1 MQKQLC
7 TLLLLLS
14 TVWLTLNSQTIAQ
27 LAAGSKHLDA
37 IEKLQLPALDN
48 ETLLQAEMA
57 RRGPGI
63 APRFAES
70 MIVDVS
76 PETHGT
82 WTYRSGRAIWRLRV
96 PSPGAKSLNFGFDKY
111 VMPPGGKLMLFS
123 ADLKQ
128 IQGPFTPADNEEHA
142 ELWTPVVSGDDIII
156 EVSVPE
162 GSEQELEL
170 HLKSVNHDFLGFS
183 DVASSILSGS
193 CNLDVVCGSE
203 DGWSIVDQY
212 RDIIQ
217 SVAVYGQ
224 GGTTFCTGFLVNNA
238 REDCTP
244 FFMTADHCGIGPGNA
259 ASLVV
264 YWNYMNSECRQP
276 GSVESG
282 QNGDGSLADFNTGSV
297 FRAAYSPSDMV
308 LVELDDPVS
317 ETADAFFAGWDARE
331 VLEQDTIIAVHHPS
345 TDEKRISFEFDG
357 VYRGAWGQGSTPVAN
372 GNHLVIADWDI
383 GTTEG
388 GSSGSPIFDSD
399 KRVVGQLHGGQAAC
413 GNNAYDSYGWFATSW
428 VGGGTASS
436 RLQDWLDPDNTG
448 ILTLDGRAQ
457 IRCSFFALAEP
468 AAQTLCA
475 PETATYDISVSEN
488 FVSTVT
494 LSIPNLPAGLTVVFD
509 DDTVAPGGTT
519 QMTITGTENLAAGT
533 YSFNLMGTDGNENSD
548 QVLTLN
554 IFASAPLAPA
564 LMTPADAAMGQ
575 QTTLLLDW
583 AETLFA
589 EAYDIELA
597 TDPAFSN
604 VVASASDLSETS
616 FFVPNLEILT
626 TYYWRVRASNPCGD
640 GSWSDSF
647 EFTTEDQACG
657 FVAADTDGQAIGPN
671 NGAVTSSE
679 LVITQTGE
687 IAAIKLTGLSTDHTW
702 VGDLSA
708 TLTSP
713 GGITINLFN
722 RPDCPEPGMLVDF
735 SDDASATAD
744 DFVNACNAGGGAS
757 IQGEF
762 QPVQPFANFM
772 GQEASGT
779 WTLAIR
785 DNANFDGGSLLGWN
799 LEICTEVTSEVTLA
813 SSTSNLEACIGV
825 DASLELSIGAGFTT
839 DVTLDVEGLPMGAL
853 VNYESNPVDPGST
866 VNVNITDL
874 TAAGSYV
881 VTFTATDGFQDAT
894 VNVMLEVQSP
904 PSLSAPQS
912 PANNAE
918 IMGGNAVNFSWAAVA
933 DADEYR
939 LQIATDDNF
948 SNIIVDDVTTL
959 TSASNTLPEGQYYW
973 RVVSSN
979 ECGDSVTGFRAFTV
993 TSPNATVEIAGA
1005 SIEIWPNPTTGPLR
1019 ITLSQ
1024 DIQSDLMVTLL
1035 SINGQLLKRNVVSP
1049 QAGTTT
1055 LDLGDLPSGVYL
1067 LQLQHEGARK
1077 AVRIVRQ

>member
-1 MQKQLC
+1 MQKQLI

-14 TVWLTLNSQTIAQ
+14 TVWLSLNSQTIAQ
-27 LAAGSKHLDA
+27 LAAGTKHLDA

-48 ETLLQAEMA
+48 EALLEQEMA

-76 PETHGT
+76 PETHGN
-82 WTYRSGRAIWRLRV
+82 WTYRGGKAIWRLRV

-123 ADLKQ
+123 ADLKE

-142 ELWTPVVSGDDIII
+142 ELWTPVVPGDDIII

-162 GSEQELEL
+162 GLEQDLQL

-183 DVASSILSGS
+183 DVASSVLSGS
-193 CNLDVVCGSE
+193 CNLDVACGSE
-203 DGWSIVDQY
+203 DGWAIVDQY

-224 GGTTFCTGFLVNNA
+224 GGNTFCTGFLVNNA

-244 FFMTADHCGIGPGNA
+244 FFMTADHCGVGPGNA
-259 ASLVV
+259 ASIVV

-282 QNGDGSLADFNTGSV
+282 QNGDGSLADFNTGSI

-331 VLEQDTIIAVHHPS
+331 VLEQDTIIAVHHPR
-345 TDEKRISFEFDG
+345 TEEKRISFEFDG
-357 VYRGAWGQGSTPVAN
+357 VYRGAWGQGAAPIAD

-399 KRVVGQLHGGQAAC
+399 KRVVGQLHGGAAAC
-413 GNNAYDSYGWFATSW
+413 GNDAYDSYGWFATSW
-428 VGGGTASS
+428 VGGGTSSS
-436 RLQDWLDPDNTG
+436 RLSDWLDPDNTG
-448 ILTLDGRAQ
+448 IMMIDGRAQ

-475 PETATYDISVSEN
+475 PEIATYDISVSEN
-488 FVSTVT
+488 FVSPVT

-509 DDTVAPGGTT
+509 EDTVAPGGTT
-519 QMTITGTENLAAGT
+519 QMTITGTENLGAGT
-533 YSFNLMGTDGNENSD
+533 YSFNLLGTDGNENSD

-554 IFASAPLAPA
+554 IFASAPGAPM
-564 LMTPADAAMGQ
+564 LTTPVDAAVDQ

-583 AETLFA
+583 AATQFA
-589 EAYDIELA
+589 EGYDIELA
-597 TDPAFSN
+597 TDPAFST

-616 FFVPNLEILT
+616 YFVPNLETLT

-640 GSWSDSF
+640 GAWSGDF
-647 EFTTEDQACG
+647 EFTTADQACG
-657 FVAADTDGQAIGPN
+657 FAQADTDGQSIGPN
-671 NGAVTSSE
+671 NGAVTNSE

-687 IAAIKLTGLSTDHTW
+687 IAEIKLTNLSTDHTW

-713 GGITINLFN
+713 EGITINLFN
-722 RPDCPEPGMLVDF
+722 RPDCDEPGLLVDF
-735 SDDASATAD
+735 ADDATATST
-744 DFVNACNAGGGAS
+744 DFVNTCTPGGAA
-757 IQGEF
+757 IEGEF
-762 QPVQPFANFM
+762 QPAEPLSTFV
-772 GQEASGT
+772 GREASGT
-779 WTLAIR
+779 WTLSIR
-785 DNANFDGGSLLGWN
+785 DNANFDGGNLLGWN
-799 LEICTEVTSEVTLA
+799 LEICTAVTSQATL
-813 SSTSNLEACIGV
+813 STSADDLEACIGV
-825 DASLELSIGAGFTT
+825 DASLELTIGTDFAS
-839 DVTLDVEGLPMGAL
+839 DVTLDVDGLPMGAL
-853 VNYESNPVDPGST
+853 ANFESNPADPGAT
-866 VNVNITDL
+866 VNVNITGL
-874 TAAGSYV
+874 TAAGAYTL
-881 VTFTATDGFQDAT
+881 TFSANDGSQNAS
-894 VNVMLEVQSP
+894 VNVALEVQSP
-904 PSLSAPQS
+904 PALSAPQS

-918 IMGGNAVNFSWAAVA
+918 FMGGNSIGFSWASVSNAE
-933 DADEYR
+933 EYR

-948 SNIIVDDVTTL
+948 SNIIVDQVTTM
-959 TSASNTLPEGQYYW
+959 TSFSNTLDEGQYYW
-973 RVVSSN
+973 RIVSSN

-993 TSPNATVEIAGA
+993 SSPNATVEVAGA

-1035 SINGQLLKRNVVSP
+1035 SINGQLLQRNVLSP

-1055 LDLGDLPSGVYL
+1055 LDMSDLPSGVYL
-1067 LQLQHEGARK
+1067 LQLQHEGTRK